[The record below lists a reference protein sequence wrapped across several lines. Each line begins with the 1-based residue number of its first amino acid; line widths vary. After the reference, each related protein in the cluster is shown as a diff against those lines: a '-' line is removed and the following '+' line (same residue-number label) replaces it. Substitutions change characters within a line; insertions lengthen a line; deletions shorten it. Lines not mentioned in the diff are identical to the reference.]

1 MQGVIQRGTAQ
12 GIKAII
18 PNLVVAGKTGTT
30 NEEKDA
36 WFVGYTPDLLV
47 GVSVGYERPESMGS
61 GSTGGHLAAP
71 IFANFMRMALADK
84 PVVSFRMP
92 QGIKLIRVNRMT
104 GERASEGDGDT
115 IVEAFKPNE
124 EPEERKSIFGTG
136 PE

>member
-1 MQGVIQRGTAQ
+1 
-12 GIKAII
+12 
-18 PNLVVAGKTGTT
+18 
-30 NEEKDA
+30 
-36 WFVGYTPDLLV
+36 
-47 GVSVGYERPESMGS
+47 
-61 GSTGGHLAAP
+61 
-71 IFANFMRMALADK
+71 MALADK